1 MSLIPSISFIENN
14 VGYIPINQNI
24 RNRIGI
30 VSTFSR
36 GSTTPTFITGDTFFD
51 NNYGS
56 DTTIGSL
63 AYQVARDQGAQDFMC
78 VRVLGNAKSAKGNVT
93 FTGIANKANTLEFN
107 INFIGDVIKL
117 NQFEESIT
125 TQANSSYTGSV
136 SGRYFFKI
144 VKYDSSLLT
153 EPGGSILTQEG
164 NPFILET
171 NATGLLYKFVNLAE
185 GDVAPVDWSNA
196 TGIILNTETATSVN
210 IQHGVVLKIGTIGQ
224 TTSLNLS
231 KDVEFKVRVNAYN
244 YTMSINEGDIPY
256 QLATSFI
263 SNFSGI
269 DALGELTLNS
279 EANGVVFNL
288 DSTNESIIGNIGNRF
303 HYSFNISNID
313 ILKGNV
319 AATIYNANKLILI
332 SNITSHTTES
342 NANNNI
348 GGTNVLAEVT
358 AAKLSNS
365 AYAFNPTLYY
375 RITFASGITTTPA
388 LGVNTFMSGGEDGP
402 RQAYRD
408 FYSINGT
415 PLLRLQANYVGDY
428 GNNIKVTL
436 YPDSNNQFRLVIS
449 DLNANNYNPRL
460 QTESYT
466 LNFNDLDAEGRLNQL
481 NESIYVNGL
490 FLPKFADPVGYNVN
504 LINQSPV
511 RLAPVNSAIND
522 VDNIAH
528 ANYYGPNKL
537 VDISLENGYDGPAV
551 TDNDYIK
558 AINSLESQPVHL
570 LIVPGVTNPAVQQH
584 LISHCDKASDKDGL
598 RRAILSCKP
607 RLSPNSAKSEI
618 SGINSQR
625 AVKVVGWSSY
635 GGQPNA
641 ARFSIPPDAIYAGKR
656 AATPY
661 FISVHARSAAGSA
674 RNLYEVDTVN
684 NSNSQALQLY
694 TDARLEVLQVDPAS
708 QSFYFTSGR
717 TTSTD
722 PSWAKEYYRG
732 TYDVIR
738 QDLYDLLSFYIGA
751 PHTLR
756 LRSQIKV
763 SVESY
768 LRGLQSA
775 GEIANYKDVY
785 VDSINNPPGLYAT
798 GTLNVEFSFQPI
810 EAVDYIV
817 VSINRNTE
825 DGLNT
830 TGI

>member
-93 FTGIANKANTLEFN
+93 FTGIAKKANTLEFN
-107 INFIGDVIKL
+107 VNFIGDVIKL
-117 NQFEESIT
+117 NQFDESIT
-125 TQANSSYTGSV
+125 TQANSPYTGAV

-144 VKYDSSLLT
+144 VKYDSELLT
-153 EPGGSILTQEG
+153 DSGATLTTESG
-164 NPFILET
+164 TPFILE
-171 NATGLLYKFVNLAE
+171 NAATGLIYKFVNLAE

-196 TGIILNTETATSVN
+196 KGVLVNTQTATSVN
-210 IQHGVVLKIGTIGQ
+210 IKDGIVLKIGTIGQ
-224 TTSLNLS
+224 TNPLNLP
-231 KDVEFKVRVNAYN
+231 KDYEFKVRVNAYN
-244 YTMSINEGDIPY
+244 YTMPINEGDIPY

-279 EANGVVFNL
+279 ETNGVVFNL
-288 DSTNESIIGNIGNRF
+288 DSTNESIVGNIGNRF

-313 ILKGNV
+313 ILKGNI
-319 AATIYNANKLILI
+319 AATVYNSNNLNLI
-332 SNITSHTTES
+332 SAITSHISES
-342 NANNNI
+342 TANNNT
-348 GGTNVLAEVT
+348 GATNVLADVT
-358 AAKLSNS
+358 AAKNANS
-365 AYAFNPTLYY
+365 AYAFNPALYY
-375 RITFASGITTTPA
+375 RITFTSGITTTPN
-388 LGVNTFMSGGEDGP
+388 LENTTFMTGGEDGP

-408 FYSINGT
+408 FFSINGT

-436 YPDSNNQFRLVIS
+436 YPDSNNKFRLIIS
-449 DLNANNYNPRL
+449 DLNSTNYNPRL

-466 LNFNDLDAEGRLNQL
+466 LDFNDLDANGKLNQL

-490 FLPKFADPVGYNVN
+490 FLPKFADPVGYDVKLVN
-504 LINQSPV
+504 QAPV
-511 RLAPVNSAIND
+511 RLAPVNISTID
-522 VDNIAH
+522 VENPSH
-528 ANYYGPNKL
+528 VNYYGPTKL
-537 VDISLENGYDGPAV
+537 IDISLESGYDGPSV

-570 LIVPGVTNPAVQQH
+570 LIVPGVTSRAVQQH

-674 RNLYEVDTVN
+674 RNIYEVDTVN
-684 NSNSQALQLY
+684 NSSSQALQLY

-751 PHTLR
+751 PHNLR
-756 LRSQIKV
+756 LRAQIKV

-768 LRGLQSA
+768 LRGLRA
-775 GEIANYKDVY
+775 DGKIANYRDVL
-785 VDSINNPPGLYAT
+785 VEEINNPPSLYVT
-798 GTLNVEFSFQPI
+798 GTLNVAFSFQPI
-810 EAVDYIV
+810 EAADYIV

-825 DGLNT
+825 DGLT
-830 TGI
+830 TAGI